1 MSKRSD
7 TGKLP
12 IIIERYKAIVDRRLR
27 AHVNGNE
34 PASVYEPIRHIL
46 NAGGKRLRAVLL
58 LLASESVGGKS
69 AFALDAACAIELLHT
84 FTLVHDDVM
93 DRSDLRRGV
102 PTIHRKWDVDTAIL
116 SGDQIAAC
124 AHEMLWKAKTTRS
137 KEIFRVFANAFVEV
151 CEGQGYDKNF
161 EARNDVNVEDYL
173 MMIEK
178 KTARMISASTEI
190 GAIIGGGTAVQIKAL
205 RRFGKYLGLAFQLQD
220 DILDIDGDEKK
231 IGKTIGKDIIEGKRT
246 YLLLTALD
254 RAKGGDRRLMES
266 VMRRRCVEIDAIR
279 RVRNIYEREGVLSD
293 ARKEMERFT
302 VKAQHEL
309 RVFPGNRAVSALLW
323 LSGSLLRRQS

>member
-7 TGKLP
+7 IGKLP
-12 IIIERYKAIVDRRLR
+12 VIIERYKAIVDRRLR
-27 AHVNGNE
+27 AHVNGHE
-34 PASVYEPIRHIL
+34 PASVYGPIRHIL

-58 LLASESVGGKS
+58 LLASEAVGGKS
-69 AFALDAACAIELLHT
+69 ASALDAACAIELLHT

-93 DRSDLRRGV
+93 DKSDLRRGV
-102 PTIHRKWDVDTAIL
+102 PTIHTKWDVDTAIL

-124 AHEMLWKAKTTRS
+124 AHAVLLNAKTTKH
-137 KEIFRVFANAFVEV
+137 KEIFQVFANAFVEV

-161 EARNDVNVEDYL
+161 ESRIDVDVEDYL

-190 GAIIGGGTAVQIKAL
+190 GAIIGGGTVAQIKAL
-205 RRFGKYLGLAFQLQD
+205 RQFGKYIGLAFQIQD
-220 DILDIDGDEKK
+220 DILDIDGEEKTFGK
-231 IGKTIGKDIIEGKRT
+231 AIGRDIIEGKRT

-254 RAKGGDRRLMES
+254 RTKGADRRLMES
-266 VMRRRCVEIDAIR
+266 VMQHRCVDKGSVK
-279 RVRNIYEREGVLSD
+279 RVRDIYERKGVLSD
-293 ARKEMERFT
+293 ARKEVDRFT
-302 VKAQHEL
+302 TSAQREL
-309 RVFPGNRAVSALLW
+309 RVLPENRAVSALLR